1 MFLMKKK
8 ELPIGLYWIIIF
20 NNEIY
25 FIIIIIIDRAMFII
39 DNKGILRQI
48 TINDCHVS
56 RSAPEAR
63 RLIEA
68 IQHSE
73 KSQPNTSK
81 AGFIKGEKTQNYIY
95 IYIWISVYL
104 FFR

>member
-1 MFLMKKK
+1 
-8 ELPIGLYWIIIF
+8 
-20 NNEIY
+20 
-25 FIIIIIIDRAMFII
+25 MFII

-56 RSAPEAR
+56 RSALEAR

-81 AGFIKGEKTQNYIY
+81 AGFIKGEKKQNYIY
-95 IYIWISVYL
+95 IYEYL
-104 FFR
+104 CIYFFDRFVIKY

>member
-1 MFLMKKK
+1 
-8 ELPIGLYWIIIF
+8 
-20 NNEIY
+20 
-25 FIIIIIIDRAMFII
+25 MFII

-48 TINDCHVS
+48 TINDSHVS
-56 RSAPEAR
+56 RSVPEAR

-95 IYIWISVYL
+95 IYMNICVFIFSIGL
-104 FFR
+104 SSSIEKSRPHTCLEKAILRELIE